1 MIEISIL
8 KAPNGV
14 MVPLNDLEKSKVE
27 AFKAGEVYTGKFVKM
42 RNGPFFRKWWDLVNF
57 AFENWEPPNVENL
70 EYKGQPVQKS
80 MERFRKE
87 VTILAGHFDV
97 TVDYKG
103 SIRKEAKSISF
114 ASMSEDE
121 FARFFSATIDA
132 ILLHFLNGYDRETL
146 ERVLSYC

>member
-8 KAPNGV
+8 KAPNGA
-14 MVPLNDLEKSKVE
+14 MVGLNDLEKSKIE
-27 AFKAGEVYTGKFVKM
+27 TFKLGQVYTGKFVKM

-57 AFENWEPPNVENL
+57 AFENWEPPTSGNL
-70 EYKGQPVQKS
+70 KYQGQPVQKS

-87 VTILAGHFDV
+87 VTILAGHYDV

-121 FARFFSATIDA
+121 FARFFSATVDA
-132 ILLHFLNGYDRETL
+132 ILLHFLEGYDRPTL
-146 ERVLSYC
+146 DRVLSYC